1 VDHDVASLGPWPQT
15 DDDTD
20 AGAGTVADAGATAA
34 VRALRSIATP
44 TWRFE
49 PGPNNAITDV
59 PGVRVGHCTVKD
71 AGADAC
77 TGVTVV
83 TARPDVT
90 RRPLPAAVHVI
101 NGYGKSAGLMQIEEL
116 GELESP
122 IALTGVFG
130 VPSVLE
136 ALVEHL
142 MDADPRIGAADSGRS
157 VNAVVLECNDSR
169 MNDPRRTRPG
179 AVELRQAFADRREDV
194 VAQGAVGAGS
204 GMTTYGFAGGIGSAS
219 RRMATP
225 AADHHI
231 GALVLTNFGRR
242 EDLLVAGRP
251 IGRLLTE
258 EPSPPDPGGSVI
270 VVLATDLPVGAQQL
284 KRLARRAQN
293 GLARVGCT
301 TSSGSG
307 EVVLAFSTSEG
318 GSVSVGTLDTAFRAA
333 AEAVEEAVLSSI
345 FHAEPVVGRAG
356 RQQEPF
362 PVRRLPE
369 LMARA
374 SHALDARW

>member
-1 VDHDVASLGPWPQT
+1 MDRNVPPRGPLLH
-15 DDDTD
+15 
-20 AGAGTVADAGATAA
+20 ADAASAA
-34 VRALRSIATP
+34 VRVLRSIAMP
-44 TWRFE
+44 TWHVT
-49 PGPNNAITDV
+49 PGRNNAITDV

-71 AGADAC
+71 ADAGAC

-101 NGYGKSAGLMQIEEL
+101 NGYGKSAGLMQIDEL

-130 VPSVLE
+130 VPSVQQ

-142 MDADPRIGAADSGRS
+142 MDVDPRIGAADTGRS

-169 MNDPRRTRPG
+169 MNDPRRSRPG
-179 AVELRQAFADRREDV
+179 PPELQAALANRREDA

-219 RRMATP
+219 RIVATP
-225 AADHHI
+225 SSDHHV

-251 IGRLLTE
+251 IGRLLSE
-258 EPSPPDPGGSVI
+258 EPSQPDPGGSVI
-270 VVLATDLPVGAQQL
+270 VVLATDLPAGASQL

-293 GLARVGCT
+293 GLARVGCA

-307 EVVLAFSTSEG
+307 EIVLAFSTSEG
-318 GSVSVGTLDTAFRAA
+318 GAVPVGTLDTAFRAA
-333 AEAVEEAVLSSI
+333 AEAVEEAVLSSV
-345 FHAEPVVGRAG
+345 FHSEPVVGRGG
-356 RQQEPF
+356 RRQEPF
-362 PVRRLPE
+362 PVQRLPE

-374 SHALDARW
+374 SRALDACW